1 MNKVVL
7 IGRVTK
13 QIELRRTQSGKAVAT
28 FSLAVDNHRKDDGAD
43 FPSCVAWGNVAE
55 LMNTY
60 VKKGHKVGITGRLQ
74 TRTYESKG
82 QKHFVTEVVVEE
94 VEFLEKKNQT
104 VFEEPK
110 PAQPDYAA
118 LEDDDSEL
126 PF

>member
-7 IGRVTK
+7 TGRVTK
-13 QIELRRTQSGKAVAT
+13 QIELRRTQNGKAVVT
-28 FSLAVDNHRKDDGAD
+28 FQIAVDNHRKDDGAD
-43 FPSCVAWGNVAE
+43 FPVCVAWDKIAE

-60 VKKGHKVGITGRLQ
+60 VKKGHKVGISGRLQ

-82 QKHFVTEVVVEE
+82 KKNFVTEVLVEE
-94 VEFLEKKNQT
+94 VEFLEKKNNS
-104 VFEEPK
+104 VFEGKK
-110 PAQPDYAA
+110 PEQPDFAV